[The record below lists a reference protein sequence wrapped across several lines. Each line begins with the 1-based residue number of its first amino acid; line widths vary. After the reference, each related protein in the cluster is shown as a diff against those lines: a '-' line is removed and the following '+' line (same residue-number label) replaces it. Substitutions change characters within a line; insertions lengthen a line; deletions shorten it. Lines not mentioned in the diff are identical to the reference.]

1 MRHDFLQRS
10 LRFGGR
16 TVKER
21 GFFSDPCIASL
32 APLSG
37 FIFPPWEKM
46 NSLTRVYSTICK
58 AKWQSTVV
66 SIPFLKDKLK
76 KDLFHKINSEGEKIK
91 MNGRGREGNQDNKW
105 GESSYS
111 SARVSRGKQLFAEC
125 VFSLSKLG
133 QHSVIRRREDKLLRH
148 KI

>member
-1 MRHDFLQRS
+1 
-10 LRFGGR
+10 
-16 TVKER
+16 
-21 GFFSDPCIASL
+21 
-32 APLSG
+32 
-37 FIFPPWEKM
+37 M
-46 NSLTRVYSTICK
+46 NSLTHVYSTICK
-58 AKWQSTVV
+58 GKWQSTVM

-91 MNGRGREGNQDNKW
+91 MNGWGREDNQDNKW

-133 QHSVIRRREDKLLRH
+133 QHSVIRGREDKLLRH
-148 KI
+148 KIQMFIWVFITPWSSVEFIDGARRSAGSALGLYEASESFSKP